1 MDERCSKFAA
11 DAAQRPTDAKL
22 IATLR
27 KFLFR
32 NQEQRLSAA
41 SQQALCDACVKHA
54 AAVGANMD
62 VAQSVGLIEDA
73 LAMPFN
79 IFTTA
84 HKKQLLKHLDRLR
97 GLEGEGG
104 GASSSA
110 PSAAANAAD
119 DGSRECAVMDVR
131 ESDGAIEVM
140 DDEGETAVVTE
151 VGEEDAATIREAFAK
166 GEEVRVRAVFAK
178 AAKAKKKGGGND
190 EPSATAR
197 VVAVVIAGG

>member
-41 SQQALCDACVKHA
+41 SQQALCDACVRHA
-54 AAVGANMD
+54 AAAGAD
-62 VAQSVGLIEDA
+62 ATSSTGLLEDA

-79 IFTTA
+79 IFTTG

-97 GLEGEGG
+97 GLEGGG
-104 GASSSA
+104 GGA
-110 PSAAANAAD
+110 PSAANANANAD

-131 ESDGAIEVM
+131 ETDGAIEVM

-151 VGEEDAATIREAFAK
+151 VGEEDAVAIREAFAK
-166 GEEVRVRAVFAK
+166 GEEVRVRAVFGK
-178 AAKAKKKGGGND
+178 AAKAKEKGGGGNGD
-190 EPSATAR
+190 EAGATAR
-197 VVAVVIAGG
+197 VVAVMIVGG